1 MPTKADEKPSAAKN
15 SALTLLEQ
23 DHREVEAYFEE
34 YETAQGEAKEAVA
47 LKICLALQVHAQIE
61 EEIFYPAVRDVIEN
75 RELLDEAIVEH
86 AAAKQLIAEIE
97 AMEVGDQLRDAKVK
111 VLGEQIRHHVQ
122 EEEGELFPQIGDG
135 KLDLESLGREMAD
148 LKQELLKEV
157 AEGGEPM
164 TP

>member
-1 MPTKADEKPSAAKN
+1 MPTKADEKPSTPKN

-23 DHREVEAYFEE
+23 DHREVDAYFEE
-34 YETAQGEAKEAVA
+34 YEKAQGEAKEAVA

-75 RELLDEAIVEH
+75 GELLDEAIVEH

-122 EEEGELFPQIGDG
+122 EEEGELFPQIATV
-135 KLDLESLGREMAD
+135 SS
-148 LKQELLKEV
+148 
-157 AEGGEPM
+157 
-164 TP
+164 T